1 MTVQKVHIVHTSPTP
16 ENPGACMWTMWTICF
31 CMVHTVHMCPACAR
45 LVMHAGLVPGDVMA
59 RYRWTCPHGPRPA
72 GM

>member
-31 CMVHTVHMCPACAR
+31 CMVHMCPAVWPC
-45 LVMHAGLVPGDVMA
+45 MPGAGRVAACNGPTCVDMSTWSTPGRHVK
-59 RYRWTCPHGPRPA
+59 
-72 GM
+72 